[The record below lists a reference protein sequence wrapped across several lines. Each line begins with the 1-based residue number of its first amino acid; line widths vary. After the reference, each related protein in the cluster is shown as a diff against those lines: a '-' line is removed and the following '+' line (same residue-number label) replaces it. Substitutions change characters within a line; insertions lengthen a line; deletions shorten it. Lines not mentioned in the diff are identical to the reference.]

1 VKDIRRV
8 RLTYANVVASLA
20 LFAALGGSSYAAI
33 SVTGAQVRDNS
44 LSGRDVRNASLT
56 GRDVRDRS
64 LLAQDFKPGQL
75 PAGPEGSQG
84 DTGAPGPKGDTGAPG
99 AKGDQGEP
107 GIGYLAGQLAA
118 PLAPNAGGSLQPV
131 TLERPSRLLVHG
143 VLEASSFTC
152 AAAAPASC
160 KTQIVPVVDGK
171 AQATSV
177 ATLIIAP
184 GQTKSF
190 APATQLL
197 AVTDEVP
204 AGEHQVGIGLT
215 GMGQFNGQSA
225 SFGYKQIFRVG

>member
-1 VKDIRRV
+1 MKDKRRI

-75 PAGPEGSQG
+75 RAGPQ
-84 DTGAPGPKGDTGAPG
+84 GPKGDSGAPG

-107 GIGYLAGQLAA
+107 GIAFLAGD
-118 PLAPNAGGSLQPV
+118 LAPPIVPTVSGGAPTV
-131 TLERPSRLLVHG
+131 TLARPSRLLVHS
-143 VLEASSFTC
+143 VIDSSSFTC

-160 KTQIVPVVDGK
+160 QAQIVPKVDGQ
-171 AQATSV
+171 AQATSI
-177 ATLIIAP
+177 ATLIIPP

-204 AGEHQVGIGLT
+204 AGEHKVGIGLAEK
-215 GMGQFNGQSA
+215 GQIAGLSVG
-225 SFGYKQIFRVG
+225 FGHSQIFRVG